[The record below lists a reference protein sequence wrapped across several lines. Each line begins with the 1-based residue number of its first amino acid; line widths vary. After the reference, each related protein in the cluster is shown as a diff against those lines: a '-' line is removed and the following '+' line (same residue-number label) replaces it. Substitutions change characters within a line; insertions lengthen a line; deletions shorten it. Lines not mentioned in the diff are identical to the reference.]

1 MDDLLKKSFVA
12 GVERV
17 AAWADL
23 LDEINVYPI
32 ADGDTGRNMSVSL
45 SPLRFAGEPKEK
57 MARRLLMAARGNSGN
72 IASQFFSAFYDVDS
86 PKNLKAAVQEGNARA
101 WKAVSDPRL
110 GTMLSFFDAL
120 EENLSQQDFTPD
132 QKRVDQ
138 IVSCLEQAV
147 IETQDLLPKLAE
159 AGVVDAGAL
168 GMYIYFE
175 GFFCTWAGFAGP
187 YRPVTEVFK
196 DRLRISPEFQE
207 SVINGYCIDFVVK
220 ADGSPDDLAKITGGQ
235 ESVVMIQEGDLCKI
249 HLHTE
254 DREKMKTRISALGA
268 VINWEDDNLSEQI
281 REFRNAP
288 ADSALHIMT
297 DAAGSLTR
305 EDARKYGFT
314 LLNSYL
320 NVGDKSLP
328 ETCFSPAELYAAME
342 SGIKVS
348 TSQASVFER
357 HQSYASA
364 VARFEKVLY
373 LCVGSAFTGNYDVA
387 SQWKKE
393 HDPDNRLMVVDTG
406 AACGR
411 LGVIVLSTQLYFRHT
426 GDVENTFTFA
436 KEAAAASE
444 EYLFLEK
451 LQYLAAGGRL
461 SKTGAFFGDVLK
473 KKPVISPQSEG
484 AKKVGFVRNQNEQI
498 DFALEKM
505 AASLGRDSRAL
516 IMLEYSD
523 NVDQVTQFMEKIQNL
538 YPMAAIALQPLSLTS
553 GAHMG
558 PGTWGVAFLKTG

>member
-23 LDEINVYPI
+23 LDAINVYPI
-32 ADGDTGRNMSVSL
+32 ADGDTGRNLSVSL
-45 SPLRFAGEPKEK
+45 SPLRYAGEPKEK
-57 MARRLLMAARGNSGN
+57 LARRLLMAARGNSGN

-86 PKNLKAAVQEGNARA
+86 PKNLKVAVQEGNARA

-110 GTMLSFFDAL
+110 GTMLSVFDAL
-120 EENLSQQDFTPD
+120 EENLSQQDFIPD
-132 QKRVDQ
+132 QKRTHQ
-138 IVSCLEQAV
+138 IMSSLEQAV
-147 IETQDLLPKLAE
+147 HETQDLLPKLTE

-168 GMYIYFE
+168 GMYIFFE
-175 GFFCTWAGFAGP
+175 GFFYTLAGLAGP
-187 YRPVTEVFK
+187 YRPVTDVFK

-207 SVINGYCIDFVVK
+207 AAVNGYCIDFVVK
-220 ADGSPDDLAKITGGQ
+220 ADGTPDDLAKISGGQ
-235 ESVVMIQEGDLCKI
+235 ESVVMIQEGDLYKI
-249 HLHTE
+249 HMHTD
-254 DREKMKTRISALGA
+254 DREKVKAQVSALGA

-281 REFRNAP
+281 REFRNTP

-314 LLNSYL
+314 LLSSYL
-320 NVGDKSLP
+320 TVGDKSLP
-328 ETCFSPAELYAAME
+328 ETCFPPGELYSAME

-348 TSQASVFER
+348 TSQASAFER
-357 HQSYASA
+357 HQSYVHAM
-364 VARFEKVLY
+364 ARFEKVLY
-373 LCVGSAFTGNYDVA
+373 LCVGSAFTGNYSVA
-387 SQWKKE
+387 MEWKKE

-411 LGVIVLSTQLYFRHT
+411 LGAIVLSTQLYFRHT
-426 GDVENTFTFA
+426 GDAEKTFAFA
-436 KEAAAASE
+436 KEVSATCE

-473 KKPVISPQSEG
+473 KKPVISPQPEG
-484 AKKVGFVRNQNEQI
+484 AKKVAFVKNRNEQI
-498 DFALEKM
+498 DLALEKM
-505 AASLGRDSRAL
+505 GASLNKESRAL

-523 NVDQVTQFMEKIQNL
+523 NAGQVAEFREKVQNL
-538 YPMAAIALQPLSLTS
+538 YPLAAVILQPLSLTS

>member
-23 LDEINVYPI
+23 LDAINVYPI
-32 ADGDTGRNMSVSL
+32 ADGDTGRNLSVSL
-45 SPLRFAGEPKEK
+45 SSLRFAGEPKEK

-110 GTMLSFFDAL
+110 GTMLSVFDAL
-120 EENLSQQDFTPD
+120 EENLSQQDFIPD
-132 QKRVDQ
+132 QNRTEQ
-138 IVSCLEQAV
+138 IMSSLEQAV
-147 IETQDLLPKLAE
+147 SETQDLLPKLTE

-168 GMYIYFE
+168 GMYIFFE
-175 GFFCTWAGFAGP
+175 GFFCTWAGLTSP
-187 YRPVTEVFK
+187 YRPVTDVFK
-196 DRLRISPEFQE
+196 DHLRISPEFKE
-207 SVINGYCIDFVVK
+207 AAINGYCIDFVVK
-220 ADGSPDDLAKITGGQ
+220 ADGFPDALTKITDGQ

-249 HLHTE
+249 HLHT
-254 DREKMKTRISALGA
+254 DDMEKVKVQISALGS

-281 REFRNAP
+281 REFGNTP
-288 ADSALHIMT
+288 ADSMLHIMT

-320 NVGDKSLP
+320 TVGDKTLP
-328 ETCFSPAELYAAME
+328 ETCFPPGELYGAME
-342 SGIKVS
+342 SGIKVF

-364 VARFEKVLY
+364 MARFEKVLY
-373 LCVGSAFTGNYDVA
+373 LCVGSAFTGNYSVA
-387 SQWKKE
+387 MEWKKE

-411 LGVIVLSTQLYFRHT
+411 LGTIVLSTQLYFRHT
-426 GDVENTFTFA
+426 GDAEKTFAFA
-436 KEAAAASE
+436 KEVSATCE

-473 KKPVISPQSEG
+473 KKPVISPQPEG
-484 AKKVGFVRNQNEQI
+484 AKKVGFVRNRSEQI
-498 DFALEKM
+498 DLALEKM
-505 AASLGRDSRAL
+505 GVSLSMDSRAL

-523 NVDQVTQFMEKIQNL
+523 NAGQVAEFREKVQNL
-538 YPMAAIALQPLSLTS
+538 YPLAAIILQPLSLTS